1 VSFAAPLWLAAG
13 AAAVALA
20 ALLWRAADRR
30 RRADLERF
38 AAGRLLGELTASV
51 SWTRRRAKRALVA
64 AGIVLAFAALARP
77 QAGFDWQETH
87 RRGIDVMIALDV
99 SRSMLAE
106 DVVPNRL
113 ERAKLGVVDLMERV
127 GGDRLGLIAFAG
139 TAFLQCPLTLDH
151 DAFREALDALGPG
164 IIPAP
169 GTDLASALRVARDAF
184 RTEAK
189 NVKLLVVLS
198 DGEDLRGDAVAAA
211 REVAADGVRVYTVGV
226 GTPAGELIPVPGR
239 GGRTDFVKD
248 PNGQIV
254 RSRLDEET
262 LRQVAD
268 ATGGFHVPLGQRAEG
283 VTAVYERALAPIP
296 KEELASRMRRVPRER
311 YQWPLAAALLCL
323 VLEPLVGERR
333 GRRAWRAWPARRAA
347 ATAAA
352 ALLVLAAAAH
362 ASPQSAGRLYDTGD
376 YEQAL
381 QEYRTAAE
389 ANPGDPRLDLNH
401 GAAAYR
407 TGAFDEAAGAF
418 ARALG
423 SDDPALQQR
432 SFYNLG
438 NTQFRLGQKTRATN
452 PQQTVGAWRQALD
465 AYDSALKLDAGDA
478 DARFNRDLVAKELEK
493 LQQEQQEKKKQQ
505 GKQDQRK
512 QDQQQ
517 QQDRQQQSQAQ
528 QDQQRQDQQDQR
540 QQGQA
545 QQGQQPQDQQQADQ
559 GQPRQQQ
566 AGNGGRQDDQQ
577 AKNEPGHDG
586 QSEAQ
591 GADRK
596 PSAEKPDDA
605 AKAAKPDATPQP
617 AGEPQRAQAGTPQGE
632 QTGEPGTR
640 TADADADAH
649 PGTFGPREA
658 RALLD
663 SLRGDERSMP
673 VARARPP
680 RGSDTTRDW

>member
-13 AAAVALA
+13 AAAVVLA

-38 AAGRLLGELTASV
+38 AAGRLLGELTANV

-64 AGIVLAFAALARP
+64 AGVALAFVALARP
-77 QAGFDWQETH
+77 QVGFDWEETH

-113 ERAKLGVVDLMERV
+113 ERAKLGVVDLMERT

-151 DAFREALDALGPG
+151 DAFREALDALEPG

-198 DGEDLRGDAVAAA
+198 DGEDLRGDALAAA

-226 GTPAGELIPVPGR
+226 GTPAGELIPIRGR

-248 PNGQIV
+248 PSGQIV

-262 LRQVAD
+262 LRKVAE
-268 ATGGFHVPLGQRAEG
+268 ATGGFYVPLGQRAEG
-283 VTAVYERALAPIP
+283 ITAIDERALAPIP
-296 KEELASRMRRVPRER
+296 KQDLASRMRRVPKER

-323 VLEPLVGERR
+323 LLEPLLGERR
-333 GRRAWRAWPARRAA
+333 GRRAWRAWPGRRAA
-347 ATAAA
+347 AAATGA
-352 ALLVLAAAAH
+352 AVVLLAAAAH
-362 ASPQSAGRLYDTGD
+362 ASPQSAARLYDAGK
-376 YEQAL
+376 YEEAL
-381 QEYRTAAE
+381 QEYRAAAE
-389 ANPGDPRLDLNH
+389 ASPGDQRIDLNH
-401 GAAAYR
+401 GTAAYR

-418 ARALG
+418 SRALG
-423 SDDPALQQR
+423 SDDPALQER

-438 NTQFRLGQKTRATN
+438 NTQFRLGQKTRTTN
-452 PQQTVGAWRQALD
+452 PQQTIAAWRQALD
-465 AYDSALKLDAGDA
+465 AYDAALKLDGKDA

-493 LQQEQQEKKKQQ
+493 LQQEQKKQQ
-505 GKQDQRK
+505 SRNDQQQDQQK
-512 QDQQQ
+512 DQQKEDQQQ
-517 QQDRQQQSQAQ
+517 QQSRQGSGQQKQDR
-528 QDQQRQDQQDQR
+528 
-540 QQGQA
+540 
-545 QQGQQPQDQQQADQ
+545 QGQQQAEPQPGQDQKDQ
-559 GQPRQQQ
+559 KDQKDRQGGQPQEPQEQQEQARQQ
-566 AGNGGRQDDQQ
+566 AGGQGEPREQQ
-577 AKNEPGHDG
+577 AKNEPAGG
-586 QSEAQ
+586 GE
-591 GADRK
+591 K
-596 PSAEKPDDA
+596 PSPEKPDHA
-605 AKAAKPDATPQP
+605 AEPVPPDATPKAANQ
-617 AGEPQRAQAGTPQGE
+617 QQAQAG
-632 QTGEPGTR
+632 GEPGAE
-640 TADADADAH
+640 TADAGAPAA
-649 PGTFGPREA
+649 PGMLDPREA

-673 VARARPP
+673 VARPRPP
-680 RGSDTTRDW
+680 RDADTARDW